1 MSDAPDPLA
10 DTRRKGRRVAYGLF
24 YGTVVLFIAVTT
36 TQLSRQVMAQTEGAS
51 VADCRAGIVGLA
63 RSIEQARAASESE
76 GAEGRP
82 EEALARFRSALLPAW
97 NRRDQVSAACV
108 AAKDPAL
115 LEAFDTVERLRYA
128 EEAVVRRDGQDL
140 SPLRRKVRDFVRAAA
155 PAAGKSSKDDASGAQ
170 DW

>member
-1 MSDAPDPLA
+1 MTEEPVDPLA
-10 DTRRKGRRVAYGLF
+10 ATRRKGRRVAYGLF

-36 TQLSRQVMAQTEGAS
+36 TQLSRQVMAQTDGAP
-51 VADCRAGIVGLA
+51 VADCRAGVVGLA
-63 RSIEQARAASESE
+63 RSIDQARAASEGVE
-76 GAEGRP
+76 GHP
-82 EEALARFRSALLPAW
+82 EEALARFRSALQPAW
-97 NRRDQVSAACV
+97 SRRDQVSAAC
-108 AAKDPAL
+108 ASTKDPAL